1 MRFWI
6 VSYFILEALR
16 IGAKPWHFSQAN
28 GEFFDAEKGLFSKPQ
43 IEKLIPEKW
52 RLESKVLDP
61 DRVPGEFP
69 VFLKPEW
76 GQNSRGVFRADS
88 LETFREIIGSLP
100 ENKITYLVQP
110 TARGR
115 KQLDVFYIRST
126 TDAKTY
132 GTISVTECLSDGDE
146 QCPICGIYKGTR
158 YADVT
163 GSFSEDD
170 LERIWENL
178 ENIGPFRIARVE
190 TKCDSFRDLVEG
202 RFKIVEI
209 NIFLPMPLNV
219 LDEEVPLKVRRA
231 FVRKSMRLLA
241 EQVKCVAETQKPKN
255 IFWRKVAAHFRLAGK
270 IKKT

>member
-6 VSYFILEALR
+6 VYYFILEALR

-28 GEFFDAEKGLFSKPQ
+28 VAFFDDEKGLFSKFQ

-52 RLESKVLDP
+52 RLESEVFRP
-61 DRVPGEFP
+61 GQVPGEFP

-88 LETFREIIGSLP
+88 DVDFTKIAGSIP
-100 ENKITYLVQP
+100 GDKITYLVQR
-110 TARGR
+110 AAKGR

-126 TDAKTY
+126 ADPRTY
-132 GTISVTECLSDGDE
+132 GTISITECLSDGNE
-146 QCPICGIYKGTR
+146 QCPICGIYKGTW
-158 YADVT
+158 YSDVT
-163 GSFSEDD
+163 EKFSKSD

-178 ENIGPFRIARVE
+178 ETIGPFRIARVE
-190 TKCDSFRDLVEG
+190 TKCDSYRDLVEG

-209 NIFLPMPLNV
+209 NIFLPMPMNV
-219 LDEEVPLKVRRA
+219 LDEEIPAKVRRA

-241 EQVKCVAETQKPKN
+241 EQVKSISETRKPKN
-255 IFWRKVAAHFRLAGK
+255 IFWRKVAAHFRLAGE